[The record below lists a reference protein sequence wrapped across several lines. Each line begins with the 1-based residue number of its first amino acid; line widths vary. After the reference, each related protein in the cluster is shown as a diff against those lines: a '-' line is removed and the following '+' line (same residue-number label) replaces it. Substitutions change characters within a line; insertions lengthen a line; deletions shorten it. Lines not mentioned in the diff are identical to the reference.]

1 MVTNEETYF
10 DAYALLLE
18 SFRVSEEVKN
28 ILKEEAFLEQ
38 NPNIVMELA
47 KLLFLVDS
55 IEIENNEIVARKKV
69 SRINEPKIPVD
80 DIIYRYLIKIKYD
93 KLSDTDIMKL
103 NELQQYPSY
112 LLLYKLLSLSI
123 DQNVKIKQVDNDVDL
138 KLSINEL
145 EAFLNNG

>member
-28 ILKEEAFLEQ
+28 ILKEEPFLEQ